1 MSEIVR
7 VSGEKMISPVKMLNN
22 WKIVQLDI
30 LTYKVNFNFSFFAPI
45 DSFINLVVV
54 EGLVSPPLLDTE
66 VGWIHD
72 LI

>member
-1 MSEIVR
+1 MPSRRYLFMLFLRANSVKGESFKQKIATKN
-7 VSGEKMISPVKMLNN
+7 SGLKHLL
-22 WKIVQLDI
+22 Q
-30 LTYKVNFNFSFFAPI
+30 TYRIHVVVVV
-45 DSFINLVVV
+45 VVV